1 MKTLIILIIA
11 LIFSMF
17 MAVDKDGVK
26 INNKTINKTIQAYP
40 KRVVYCFM
48 ALIIFA
54 SIISWFT
61 ILPILGLL
69 LLL

>member
-1 MKTLIILIIA
+1 MKTLIIFIIT

-26 INNKTINKTIQAYP
+26 INNKTIKTYP
-40 KRVVYCFM
+40 KRVAYCFIS
-48 ALIIFA
+48 LIIFV
-54 SIISWFT
+54 SIISWVT

-69 LLL
+69 SLL

>member
-26 INNKTINKTIQAYP
+26 INNKTIQTYP
-40 KRVVYCFM
+40 KRVVYCFIV
-48 ALIIFA
+48 LIIFA
-54 SIISWFT
+54 LIISWLT

-69 LLL
+69 SLL

>member
-1 MKTLIILIIA
+1 MKTVIILIIA

-26 INNKTINKTIQAYP
+26 INNKTIQTYP
-40 KRVVYCFM
+40 KRVAYCFI

-69 LLL
+69 SLL

>member
-1 MKTLIILIIA
+1 ML
-11 LIFSMF
+11 

-26 INNKTINKTIQAYP
+26 INNKTIQAYP
-40 KRVVYCFM
+40 KRVAYCFI

-69 LLL
+69 SLL

>member
-1 MKTLIILIIA
+1 MKILIFLIIA

-26 INNKTINKTIQAYP
+26 INNKTIQTYT
-40 KRVVYCFM
+40 KRVAYCFI

-69 LLL
+69 SLL

>member
-1 MKTLIILIIA
+1 MKTLIIFIIA
-11 LIFSMF
+11 LIFSIF

-26 INNKTINKTIQAYP
+26 INNKTIQAYP
-40 KRVVYCFM
+40 KRVLYCFI

-69 LLL
+69 SLL

>member
-17 MAVDKDGVK
+17 MALDKDGVK
-26 INNKTINKTIQAYP
+26 INNKTIKTYP

-48 ALIIFA
+48 TLIIFA
-54 SIISWFT
+54 SIISWVT

-69 LLL
+69 SFL

>member
-1 MKTLIILIIA
+1 MKTLIILIIT

-26 INNKTINKTIQAYP
+26 INNKTIQTYP
-40 KRVVYCFM
+40 KRVVYCFI

-69 LLL
+69 SLL

>member
-1 MKTLIILIIA
+1 MKTVIILIIT

-26 INNKTINKTIQAYP
+26 INNKTIQTYP

-48 ALIIFA
+48 TLIIFA

-69 LLL
+69 SLL

>member
-11 LIFSMF
+11 LILSIF

-26 INNKTINKTIQAYP
+26 INNKTIQTYP
-40 KRVVYCFM
+40 KRVAYCFM
-48 ALIIFA
+48 VLVIFA

-69 LLL
+69 SLL

>member
-1 MKTLIILIIA
+1 MKTLIIFIIA

-26 INNKTINKTIQAYP
+26 INNKTIQAYP

-69 LLL
+69 SLL

>member
-26 INNKTINKTIQAYP
+26 INNKTIKTYP
-40 KRVVYCFM
+40 KRVAYCFI

-69 LLL
+69 SLL

>member
-1 MKTLIILIIA
+1 MKTLIIFIIA

-26 INNKTINKTIQAYP
+26 INNKTIQTYP
-40 KRVVYCFM
+40 KRVVYCFI

-61 ILPILGLL
+61 ILPMLGLL
-69 LLL
+69 SLL

>member
-1 MKTLIILIIA
+1 MKTLIIFIIA
-11 LIFSMF
+11 LIFSIF

-26 INNKTINKTIQAYP
+26 INNKTIQTYP
-40 KRVVYCFM
+40 KRVVYCFIT
-48 ALIIFA
+48 LIIFA

-69 LLL
+69 SLL

>member
-17 MAVDKDGVK
+17 IAVNKDGTK
-26 INNKTINKTIQAYP
+26 INNKTIQTYP
-40 KRVVYCFM
+40 KRVAYCFI
-48 ALIIFA
+48 ALILFA

-69 LLL
+69 SLL

>member
-1 MKTLIILIIA
+1 MKTLIIFIIA

-26 INNKTINKTIQAYP
+26 INNKTIQTYP

-69 LLL
+69 SLL

>member
-1 MKTLIILIIA
+1 MKTLIIFIIA
-11 LIFSMF
+11 LIFSIF

-26 INNKTINKTIQAYP
+26 INNKTIKTYP
-40 KRVVYCFM
+40 KRVVYCFIS
-48 ALIIFA
+48 LIIFV

-69 LLL
+69 SLL

>member
-1 MKTLIILIIA
+1 MKILIIFIIA
-11 LIFSMF
+11 LILSMF

-26 INNKTINKTIQAYP
+26 INNKTIQTYP

-69 LLL
+69 SLL

>member
-1 MKTLIILIIA
+1 MKTLIIFIIA
-11 LIFSMF
+11 LIFSIF

-26 INNKTINKTIQAYP
+26 INNKTIQAYP
-40 KRVVYCFM
+40 KRVVYCFI
-48 ALIIFA
+48 ALILFA

-69 LLL
+69 SLL

>member
-11 LIFSMF
+11 LIFSIF

-26 INNKTINKTIQAYP
+26 INNKTIQAYP

-69 LLL
+69 SLL